1 MVKTT
6 PLLLSQWGFF
16 ISIMTDF
23 RKMPVEPDDIE
34 DAVRRLWQLEEFL
47 ESLIGTLYDNDFFP
61 PHLKEEFLNIYNKKF

>member
-1 MVKTT
+1 
-6 PLLLSQWGFF
+6 
-16 ISIMTDF
+16 
-23 RKMPVEPDDIE
+23 MPVEPADIE